1 MASQN
6 WKYVIFL
13 FLIFLIFSLAV
24 SFVSNLSTVLE
35 NALWIL
41 LIVLFLFIVWKGDI
55 ILMLEEYQR
64 AVIMRFGKVKR
75 VGGPG
80 WCLVLPFIETATIV
94 DLRTQTIDVPRQQ
107 VITKGKI
114 ELGIDAVIY
123 LRVSKEKEAVIKSV
137 IEVEDY
143 KNAAKLYVIAAL
155 RDVLGSM
162 ELDEVISNIENVNK
176 KLKEGLKKISSDW
189 GIVVESIEIKDVDIP
204 KTVQD
209 AIHLEKASEQER
221 LARMERAKAHEFE
234 IETVKRAAEQLSDK
248 ALSYY
253 YVRALEKLGEGKSTK
268 FLFPMEI
275 SRLAE
280 SIAKGTKS
288 GTELESLFEKYAP
301 AVTSVLSGQEKIR
314 VKRKAKAR
322 PKKKAGAGKAGPG
335 RKARGKK

>member
-1 MASQN
+1 MKSDGI
-6 WKYVIFL
+6 KYIIFIILL
-13 FLIFLIFSLAV
+13 FLLFSLAIAA
-24 SFVSNLSTVLE
+24 VSNLDVLIA
-35 NALWIL
+35 NALWIVL
-41 LIVLFLFIVWKGDI
+41 ALLFLLIVWKGDVL
-55 ILMLEEYQR
+55 LMLEEYQR

-80 WCLVLPFIETATIV
+80 WCIVIPFIEKPTVV
-94 DLRTQTIDVPRQQ
+94 DLRTQTIDVPKQQ

-114 ELGIDAVIY
+114 ELGIDAVMY
-123 LRVSKEKEAVIKSV
+123 LSVKKDKESVIKSV

-143 KNAAKLYVIAAL
+143 KQAAKLFVIASL

-162 ELDEVISNIENVNK
+162 TLDEIISNIEDVNK
-176 KLKEGLKKISSDW
+176 KLKEGLKKISQSW
-189 GIVVESIEIKDVDIP
+189 GINCESIEIKDIDIP

-209 AIHLEKASEQER
+209 AIHLEKAAEQEKF
-221 LARMERAKAHEFE
+221 ARMQKAKAHEYE

-253 YVRALEKLGEGKSTK
+253 YVKALEKMGEGKSTK

-288 GTELESLFEKYAP
+288 GSDIEGLFKKYAP
-301 AVTSVLSGQEKIR
+301 AVTSILNSQEKKRIQ
-314 VKRKAKAR
+314 RKAK
-322 PKKKAGAGKAGPG
+322 KKK
-335 RKARGKK
+335 

>member
-6 WKYVIFL
+6 WKYVIFI

-24 SFVSNLSTVLE
+24 ITVSSIDMLVA
-35 NALWIL
+35 NALWIAIAL
-41 LIVLFLFIVWKGDI
+41 LAIFIFAKGDVL
-55 ILMLEEYQR
+55 LMLKEYQR

-80 WCLVLPFIETATIV
+80 WCFVLPFIEEITLV

-123 LRVSKEKEAVIKSV
+123 LSIKKDKESVIKSV

-143 KNAAKLYVIAAL
+143 RHAAKLYVIAAL

-162 ELDEVISNIENVNK
+162 TLDDVISNIETVNK
-176 KLKEGLKKISSDW
+176 RIKEGLEKIGTAW
-189 GIVVESIEIKDVDIP
+189 GIECESVEIKDVDIP

-209 AIHLEKASEQER
+209 AIHYEKAAEQEK
-221 LARMERAKAHEFE
+221 LARMQKAKAHEYE

-248 ALSYY
+248 AMSYY
-253 YVRALEKLGEGKSTK
+253 YIRALEKLGEGKSTK

-275 SRLAE
+275 TKLAE
-280 SIAKGTKS
+280 SIAGGPKS
-288 GTELESLFEKYAP
+288 GPALEDMFKKYAP
-301 AVTSVLSGQEKIR
+301 AVQSLLTPQEK
-314 VKRKAKAR
+314 VQA
-322 PKKKAGAGKAGPG
+322 KKKA
-335 RKARGKK
+335 RKKKK